1 MNLSAPAWMLGRHCP
16 ELDGVRGCAVLLVT
30 LYRFISALGPQSDPW
45 LGALH
50 RFAPIGERGVDLFF
64 VLSGF
69 LITGILLRTRGEAH
83 YFRNFMMRRAL
94 RIFPLYFAAL
104 ALALV
109 VLPWLT
115 GTTLFERARDQ
126 QFYLWTYTSNLRM
139 SWVNE
144 WCFGPL
150 DHFWSLCVEEHFYL
164 VWPLVVFLLSPR
176 ALLRLCVGMIMVVGA
191 ARVVAATVPAFDVA
205 VDVCTLFRAD
215 AIAFGALLAVAL
227 QQGLRVEALRRFAKL
242 ALPLLLLAAV
252 FFAVTGKRWLTIP
265 SSVCPAIWAILLGL
279 IVTGSGASLLS
290 RVMRMPLLTWLGK
303 YSYGMYVVQLPLA
316 VLLPSA
322 LVLPH
327 LWGAGIHASALGY
340 VALMCGITAALAVI
354 SFHVLEE
361 PFLRLKRY
369 F

>member
-1 MNLSAPAWMLGRHCP
+1 MNVSAPAWMLGRHCP
-16 ELDGVRGCAVLLVT
+16 ELDGVRGCAVLMVT
-30 LYRFISALGPQSDPW
+30 LYRFISALGPQSDPY
-45 LGALH
+45 LATLH

-83 YFRNFMMRRAL
+83 YFRNFMARRAL

-104 ALALV
+104 GVALV
-109 VLPWLT
+109 LLPWLT
-115 GTTLFERARDQ
+115 GSSLFERAREQ
-126 QFYLWTYTSNLRM
+126 QVYLWTYTSNLRM

-164 VWPLVVFLLSPR
+164 VWPLVVFVLSPR
-176 ALLRLCVGMIMVVGA
+176 ALLRLCVGMIIVVGA
-191 ARVVAATVPAFDVA
+191 ARIVAATVPACDVG

-227 QQGLRVEALRRFAKL
+227 HQGLRAEALRRFAKL
-242 ALPLLLLAAV
+242 TLPVLLLAAM

-265 SSVCPAIWAILLGL
+265 SSACPAIFTILLGL
-279 IVTGSGASLLS
+279 IVTGSATSIMS
-290 RVMRMPLLTWLGK
+290 RLMRRPLFTWLGK

-327 LWGAGIHASALGY
+327 LAGLGVHASAVGY
-340 VALMCGITAALAVI
+340 VALMFAITAALAMV
-354 SFHVLEE
+354 SFHVLEA

>member
-16 ELDGVRGCAVLLVT
+16 ELDGVRGTAVLMVT
-30 LYRFISALGPQSDPW
+30 LYHLATLRRL
-45 LGALH
+45 
-50 RFAPIGERGVDLFF
+50 APIGERGGDLFF

-104 ALALV
+104 GIALV

-115 GTTLFERARDQ
+115 GSSMFDRAREQ
-126 QFYLWTYTSNLRM
+126 QIYLWTYTSNLRM

-164 VWPLVVFLLSPR
+164 VWPLVVFVLSPR
-176 ALLRLCVGMIMVVGA
+176 ALLRLCVGLIAVVGA
-191 ARVVAATVPAFDVA
+191 ARVVAATMPACDVA

-215 AIAFGALLAVAL
+215 SIAFGALLAVAL
-227 QQGLRVEALRRFAKL
+227 QQGLQAESLRRFAKL
-242 ALPLLLLAAV
+242 TLPVLLVTAV
-252 FFAVTGKRWLTIP
+252 FFALTGKRWLTIP
-265 SSVCPAIWAILLGL
+265 SSVCPAIWTILLGL
-279 IVTGSGASLLS
+279 IVTGSAASLMS
-290 RVMRMPLLTWLGK
+290 RLMRLPLFMWLGK

-316 VLLPSA
+316 ILLPSA
-322 LVLPH
+322 LVMPQL
-327 LWGAGIHASALGY
+327 AGLGVHGSAMGY
-340 VALMCGITAALAVI
+340 VALMCALTAGLAVV

-361 PFLRLKRY
+361 PFLRLKRN